1 MKIKSKFK
9 QILLTLLNREIPLFI
24 SIFLTISFLI
34 SFVIVQPVNSIVSDT
49 VRKNTSFFKADNVS
63 LEDTQMISELST
75 YESANVLGVNTIN
88 KTGKITFDL
97 ISTDV
102 RTKVLEEYFVSIRS
116 PLVGQASI
124 FIEMADKYKLD
135 KWGLLPAIAMIET
148 NGCRTENQRGYGI
161 RNCWGWRRN
170 GKDIRFSTWDDSI
183 GNITKS
189 LAKYNTDPFSIQPS
203 YCPPCEASGND
214 LWAKG
219 VVSELRKINEIGKKY
234 GVPEFKTR

>member
-9 QILLTLLNREIPLFI
+9 QILLTLLNREIPLFL
-24 SIFLTISFLI
+24 SIFLIISFLI
-34 SFVIVQPVNSIVSDT
+34 SFVIVQPVNSIVSET

-75 YESANVLGVNTIN
+75 YESASVLGVNTIN
-88 KTGKITFDL
+88 KTGLISFDL
-97 ISTDV
+97 LSTDV

-124 FIEMADKYKLD
+124 FIEMSDKYKLD

-170 GKDIRFSTWDDSI
+170 GKDIRFSTWEDSI

-214 LWAKG
+214 LWARG

>member
-1 MKIKSKFK
+1 LKIKSKFK

-34 SFVIVQPVNSIVSDT
+34 SFVIVQPVNSIVSET

-63 LEDTQMISELST
+63 LEDTQMISELSS
-75 YESANVLGVNTIN
+75 YESPSVLGVNTIN

-97 ISTDV
+97 VSTDI
-102 RTKVLEEYFVSIRS
+102 RAKVLEEYFVSIRS

-124 FIEMADKYKLD
+124 FIEMADKYQLD

-170 GKDIRFSTWDDSI
+170 GKDYRFSTWEDSI

-203 YCPPCEASGND
+203 YCPPCEATGND

-234 GVPEFKTR
+234 NVPEFKTR

>member
-1 MKIKSKFK
+1 LKIKSRFK
-9 QILLTLLNREIPLFI
+9 QILLNLLNREIPLFI

-34 SFVIVQPVNSIVSDT
+34 RFLIVQPVNSIVSDT
-49 VRKNTSFFKADNVS
+49 VRKNTSFFASDNVS

-75 YESANVLGVNTIN
+75 YESASILGVNTIN

-170 GKDIRFSTWDDSI
+170 GKDIRFSTWEDSI

-189 LAKYNTDPFSIQPS
+189 LSKYNTDPFSIQPS
-203 YCPPCEASGND
+203 YCPPCEASGNY

-219 VVSELRKINEIGKKY
+219 VVSELRKIN
-234 GVPEFKTR
+234 

>member
-1 MKIKSKFK
+1 MFV
-9 QILLTLLNREIPLFI
+9 

-49 VRKNTSFFKADNVS
+49 VRKNTSFFTNDSVS
-63 LEDTQMISELST
+63 LEDSQMISDLST
-75 YESANVLGVNTIN
+75 YESASVLGVNTIN
-88 KTGKITFDL
+88 KTGKITLDL
-97 ISTDV
+97 LSTDI

-161 RNCWGWRRN
+161 KNCWGWRRN
-170 GKDIRFSTWDDSI
+170 GKDIRFSTWEDSI

>member
-1 MKIKSKFK
+1 MFV
-9 QILLTLLNREIPLFI
+9 

-49 VRKNTSFFKADNVS
+49 VRKNTSFFTNDSVS
-63 LEDTQMISELST
+63 LEDSQMISDLST
-75 YESANVLGVNTIN
+75 YESASVLGVNTIN
-88 KTGKITFDL
+88 KTGKITLDL
-97 ISTDV
+97 LSTDI

-170 GKDIRFSTWDDSI
+170 GKDIRFSTWEDSI

>member
-1 MKIKSKFK
+1 LKIKSKFK

-161 RNCWGWRRN
+161 RKLPW
-170 GKDIRFSTWDDSI
+170 
-183 GNITKS
+183 S
-189 LAKYNTDPFSIQPS
+189 LR
-203 YCPPCEASGND
+203 
-214 LWAKG
+214 L
-219 VVSELRKINEIGKKY
+219 LRKLPCPCWIQLKLRRGLRVLSDPWQSLIQLTK
-234 GVPEFKTR
+234 

>member
-1 MKIKSKFK
+1 LKIKSKFK